1 LRHQRIKDWN
11 RRRFNPEST
20 TCPGSHSMLVIG
32 RPGPDNHFMPVS
44 GALERYWVKPG
55 SKVDL
60 SKVDSGEKSLFSG
73 VNKGDSDPQFRKLQN
88 QLQDL
93 QKILYA
99 QNKHRVLVVMQA
111 MDTGG
116 KDGCIKHVFS
126 HIDPQGIHVRSF
138 KNPSEEELS
147 YDFLWRVH
155 ARVPHRGQLV
165 IFNRSHY
172 EDIIA
177 VRVKKLFPEEVWK
190 RRQRHV
196 IDFERMLSEE
206 GTTIVKIF
214 LHISK
219 EEQKRRLEAR
229 LENPA
234 KHWKFNPDD
243 LADRARWDEF
253 MTAYEEVIAKTSTH
267 FAPWFVVPA
276 DRKWYRNLC
285 VARIMLDTLKGLD
298 MQLPGIDWDPKG
310 VRIDD

>member
-1 LRHQRIKDWN
+1 
-11 RRRFNPEST
+11 
-20 TCPGSHSMLVIG
+20 
-32 RPGPDNHFMPVS
+32 MPVI

-55 SKVDL
+55 GKLDFSKI
-60 SKVDSGEKSLFSG
+60 DSREKTLFQGEGKSEFEA
-73 VNKGDSDPQFRKLQN
+73 QFRVLQD
-88 QLQDL
+88 QLQEM
-93 QKILYA
+93 QKMLYA

-138 KNPSEEELS
+138 KKPSEEELS

-155 ARVPHRGQLV
+155 SKVPHRGQLV

-177 VRVKKLFPEEVWK
+177 VRVKRLFADEVWK

-196 IDFERMLSEE
+196 VEFERMLAEE

-219 EEQKRRLEAR
+219 EEQKKRLEAR
-229 LENPA
+229 LQNPV

-243 LADRARWDEF
+243 LADRKRWDDF
-253 MTAYEEVIAKTSTH
+253 MAAYQDVMGKTSTE

-285 VARIMLDTLKGLD
+285 VARIMVDTLRKLD
-298 MQLPGIDWDPKG
+298 MKLPEIDWDPKG
-310 VRIDD
+310 VRIED

>member
-1 LRHQRIKDWN
+1 
-11 RRRFNPEST
+11 
-20 TCPGSHSMLVIG
+20 
-32 RPGPDNHFMPVS
+32 MPVS
-44 GALERYWVKPG
+44 GALEKYWVKPG
-55 SKVDL
+55 SRIDL
-60 SKVDSGEKSLFSG
+60 SKVESNDKSLFQG
-73 VNKGDSDPQFRKLQN
+73 EDKAEGEPQFQKLQN
-88 QLQDL
+88 ELQDL
-93 QKILYA
+93 QKMLYA
-99 QNKHRVLVVMQA
+99 QNKHRILVVMQA

-126 HIDPQGIHVRSF
+126 HIDPQGIHVCSF
-138 KNPSEEELS
+138 KKPSEDELS

-155 ARVPHRGQLV
+155 AKVPKRGQLV

-177 VRVKKLFPEEVWK
+177 VRVKKLFPDEVWK
-190 RRQRHV
+190 RRQQHV
-196 IDFERMLSEE
+196 IDFERMLTDE

-219 EEQKRRLEAR
+219 DEQKRRLESR
-229 LENPA
+229 LSNPA

-243 LADRARWDEF
+243 LADRVLWDDF
-253 MTAYEEVIAKTSTH
+253 MTAYEDVMSITSTP

-285 VARIMLDTLKGLD
+285 VARIMLDTMKKLD
-298 MQLPGIDWDPKG
+298 MKFPAITWDPRS